1 MIAFQHAASAMP
13 GNPSSAPST
22 ATPQR
27 PRGRGLLW
35 LVVLV
40 VAALAA
46 WQAWTWWHGA
56 QRANPGAAADGGV
69 GTDTAQDIG
78 DPAAAI
84 AAVRRDQR
92 ELAQRMTDV
101 VAGQRVLREEVLGVG
116 ERAALVEQ
124 SVARIAA
131 NPPTAGEQALRLDE
145 AELLLTI
152 GQQQIELSADAGAAL
167 HAYALA
173 DDVLAGST
181 DPATINLRQS
191 LAAEMAALR
200 ALPPDPR
207 TVLGGRLDAFAAT
220 VDAPPFVAPP
230 APPAKGSGLFD
241 RIVGSMV
248 EVHRDSAQDLLDPAS
263 RQAGLT
269 AVRLEI
275 TLARLALERR
285 DTAAFH
291 AALGRIDGW
300 LVRLFDPATVASQRA
315 LLAPLQHEN
324 LRIEL
329 PALGGTLR
337 ELRRLRLDRPALPPA
352 APPPAA
358 SAHSA
363 TPGRAPAARPAHP

>member
-1 MIAFQHAASAMP
+1 MS
-13 GNPSSAPST
+13 GNPSNATSA

-46 WQAWTWWHGA
+46 WQAWSWWQGG
-56 QRANPGAAADGGV
+56 QRSGIVRGGDDAPAADA
-69 GTDTAQDIG
+69 AQSIG

-84 AAVRRDQR
+84 VALRRDQR
-92 ELAQRMTDV
+92 EQAQRVTDV
-101 VAGQRVLREEVLGVG
+101 TAGQRVLREEVLGVG
-116 ERAALVEQ
+116 ERAALLEQ

-131 NPPTAGEQALRLDE
+131 NPPTASEQALRLDE
-145 AELLLTI
+145 AEMLLTI
-152 GQQQIELSADAGAAL
+152 GQQQIALSVDVGAGL

-207 TVLGGRLDAFAAT
+207 STLGGRLDAFAAT
-220 VDAPPFVAPP
+220 LDTPPFTVAPP
-230 APPAKGSGLFD
+230 PAANNASAFD
-241 RIVGSMV
+241 RFVGSWV
-248 EVHRDSAQDLLDPAS
+248 EVHHDTAQDLLDPAS

-269 AVRLEI
+269 AIRLEI

-285 DTAAFH
+285 DTIAFRG
-291 AALGRIDGW
+291 ALGRIDGW
-300 LVRLFDPATVASQRA
+300 LPRLFDPATVARQRA
-315 LLAPLQHEN
+315 LLAALQREN
-324 LRIEL
+324 LSVEL
-329 PALGGTLR
+329 PVLGGTLR
-337 ELRRLRLDRPALPPA
+337 ELRRLRLERPSPSVPSPATTPA
-352 APPPAA
+352 AMPGKA
-358 SAHSA
+358 SS
-363 TPGRAPAARPAHP
+363 PRSARP